1 MGESSPSVESM
12 GRGMAEVHELSPVQR
27 FAIAPTT
34 RIVARPSGGSM
45 SVIA

>member
-12 GRGMAEVHELSPVQR
+12 GRRMAEVRELSPVQR

-34 RIVARPSGGSM
+34 RVDERNRLITTVTP
-45 SVIA
+45 V